1 MNKFFNIL
9 IALLLTT
16 TAIYAQKIHVKG
28 YVLDAETGEPIVGA
42 SVIIKGTRT
51 GTVTG
56 IDGDFSLNVSK
67 DERLI
72 ISYLGKRTTTVTAK
86 GDLKV
91 RLADDS
97 KSINDVVV
105 VAYGTQQRRDLT
117 GSIARVSS
125 STITES
131 PVTSIEQALEGKM
144 AGVSVTQSTGAPG
157 GAISINVRGTSSIS
171 AGNEPLYVV
180 DGLPI
185 LSQDLSQKGG
195 YQGNSLSGIA
205 DINPNDIESIEVLKD
220 ASASALYGSRASNGV
235 VLITTKQGGK
245 GKTRITWDSYIG
257 VQDFWK
263 GLDLLDAN
271 SLIAARNEAIDNY
284 NNSYGLTAA
293 DATYKQHV
301 SAANEGANT
310 NWIDA
315 ITRNAIQTSCFAGC
329 SDDSWC

>member
-56 IDGDFSLNVSK
+56 IDGDFSLTVNK

-91 RLADDS
+91 RLTDDS
-97 KSINDVVV
+97 KSINDVIV

-117 GSIARVSS
+117 GSIARVNS

-131 PVTSIEQALEGKM
+131 PVTSI
-144 AGVSVTQSTGAPG
+144 
-157 GAISINVRGTSSIS
+157 
-171 AGNEPLYVV
+171 
-180 DGLPI
+180 
-185 LSQDLSQKGG
+185 
-195 YQGNSLSGIA
+195 
-205 DINPNDIESIEVLKD
+205 
-220 ASASALYGSRASNGV
+220 
-235 VLITTKQGGK
+235 
-245 GKTRITWDSYIG
+245 
-257 VQDFWK
+257 
-263 GLDLLDAN
+263 
-271 SLIAARNEAIDNY
+271 
-284 NNSYGLTAA
+284 
-293 DATYKQHV
+293 
-301 SAANEGANT
+301 
-310 NWIDA
+310 
-315 ITRNAIQTSCFAGC
+315 
-329 SDDSWC
+329 